1 MLVMANQ
8 RTYTDDQLR
17 EAIAAATC
25 WTEVMAALGKTPGSG
40 TQAVKPVAE
49 RLSLDTS
56 HFGYKRNFKPVP
68 GIKMPFGNAVEHGGQ
83 SGLSI
88 AARWFLDRGYIV
100 SVPLEP
106 AAYDLVT
113 ESDEGLKRVQVKTT
127 RYIGRSGRYVAK
139 TVRHVHDGSA
149 PRNANG
155 NRKSVPY
162 GTDLVD
168 YFFIITPQSS
178 FLIPVD
184 VVADL
189 HAITLDEKYAAF
201 AV

>member
-1 MLVMANQ
+1 MFGMANR

-17 EAIAAATC
+17 KAVVSATC
-25 WTEVMAALGKTPGSG
+25 WTQVMVALGKAPGSG
-40 TQAVKPVAE
+40 TQAVKAVAE
-49 RLSLDTS
+49 RLGLDTS
-56 HFGYKRNFKPVP
+56 HFGYRRNFKPVP
-68 GIKMPFGNAVEHGGQ
+68 AVKVPFGNDMKHGAQ

-127 RYIGRSGRYVAK
+127 RYVASSGRYVAK
-139 TVRHVHDGSA
+139 IVRHVHDVSA

-155 NRKSVPY
+155 NRRAVSY
-162 GTDLVD
+162 GADLID
-168 YFFIITPQSS
+168 YFFIITPKSS
-178 FLIPVD
+178 FLIPVE

>member
-1 MLVMANQ
+1 
-8 RTYTDDQLR
+8 
-17 EAIAAATC
+17 
-25 WTEVMAALGKTPGSG
+25 MAALGKKPGSG
-40 TQAVKPVAE
+40 TQAVRTVAL
-49 RLSLDTS
+49 RLGLDTT
-56 HFGYKRNFKPVP
+56 HFAYKRNFKPVAP
-68 GIKMPFGNAVEHGGQ
+68 VGLPFGEAVRHGAQ

-127 RYIGRSGRYVAK
+127 RYVASSGRHQVKITRNA
-139 TVRHVHDGSA
+139 HDANA

-155 NRKSVPY
+155 NRRRVAYSA
-162 GTDLVD
+162 DEVD
-168 YFFIITPQSS
+168 YFFIITPKSS
-178 FLIPVD
+178 FLIPIGVL
-184 VVADL
+184 AGL
-189 HAITLDEKYAAF
+189 HTIVLDEKYAAF